1 MRKKALSVQLLIL
14 IGIIVG
20 LSVGWI
26 SLSVKA
32 DLIHELGGLYA
43 GTANPGVV
51 YKYEGGTQWNPISP
65 TGEPEDVI
73 SESINIE
80 SLHPY
85 PNDYD
90 NAWTITRS
98 GVAVMRA
105 HFSYIRTESYC
116 DYVYIKDTV
125 ETSA

>member
-1 MRKKALSVQLLIL
+1 MRGKVLIIWFLVLIVFIAALFT
-14 IGIIVG
+14 G
-20 LSVGWI
+20 LVSQSGQ
-26 SLSVKA
+26 A
-32 DLIHELGGLYA
+32 DDEIGGLYA

-90 NAWTITRS
+90 NTWTITRS
-98 GVAVMRA
+98 GVAVMRV

-116 DYVYIKDTV
+116 DYVYIKDMV